1 MKIESPMFFK
11 AKKDKGLSAFLVIRR
26 IEKDT
31 DTEPRTYIRLCI
43 DQRSKYTDDR
53 SRIFIE
59 ANTMIHLDNYSV
71 RTADGAQ
78 HPINTICFYESVY
91 GYENHI
97 RTFLCAIKKESD
109 VSFKVLAFNNSD
121 FDRDNNLVSHQLYGI
136 IDNKHYLLS
145 HYKGLDNLASP
156 IR

>member
-1 MKIESPMFFK
+1 MKIESSMFFK
-11 AKKDKGLSAFLVIRR
+11 ARKDKDLSAFLVIRR

-53 SRIFIE
+53 NSIFIE
-59 ANTMIHLDNYSV
+59 ADTMIDLVNFSTRSAH
-71 RTADGAQ
+71 GAQ
-78 HPINTICFYESVY
+78 HPINTVCFYESVY

-97 RTFLCAIKKESD
+97 RTFLCTIQKESD

-121 FDRDNNLVSHQLYGI
+121 FDRNNNLVSHQLYGI
-136 IDNKHYLLS
+136 IDNEHYLLS

-156 IR
+156 LR